1 VPGRH
6 EIDDAQELNYPRIMR
21 TLAELGYTGF
31 VGQEF
36 IPTREPMVSLREAYT
51 LCNV

>member
-1 VPGRH
+1 VACRAG
-6 EIDDAQELNYPRIMR
+6 MT
-21 TLAELGYTGF
+21 TLAELGYTGY

-36 IPTREPMVSLREAYT
+36 IPVREPMVSLREAFT